1 MLTELTELES
11 VMQPKAT
18 SEELKQLTLAECKH
32 WEMSLF
38 MQ

>member
-1 MLTELTELES
+1 MLTELTIFES
-11 VMQPKAT
+11 VLQSKAT
-18 SEELKQLTLAECKH
+18 GDELKQLTLAECKH